1 MAALSFS
8 ALLLVLGNSGTIA
21 WFPPPVVFSLVGASL
36 LASLI
41 YPFIWQWRKKNGK
54 ADEEKIYGFLYA
66 VIRYCVA
73 FNIASF
79 GWKKIFG
86 LQFNVPPSIAALPMN
101 QQTGEWLTWYYYGY
115 SHAFGVI
122 VAVMQIGSAFLLLFR
137 RTFLLGCMLSL
148 PVMLNIALINIFYNM
163 NAGALLQS
171 VVLAIALIFLLMK
184 EYKKLIVFF
193 LQTASSLPSI
203 NIKNIPLKTALRL
216 SAIVLSLLFTIYLK
230 QRM

>member
-21 WFPPPVVFSLVGASL
+21 WFPPPVVFSLVGISL

-41 YPFIWQWRKKNGK
+41 YPFIWQLRERSGK
-54 ADEEKIYGFLYA
+54 ADPEKLYGFLYA
-66 VIRYCVA
+66 CIRYCVA

-86 LQFNVPPSIAALPMN
+86 LQFNVPPSISAIPMN
-101 QQTGEWLTWYYYGY
+101 QQSGEWLTWYYYGY

-122 VAVMQIGSAFLLLFR
+122 VAVMQIGGSCLLLFR
-137 RTFLLGCMLSL
+137 RTLLLASMVLL

-171 VVLAIALIFLLMK
+171 VVITLALVFLLLK
-184 EYKKLIVFF
+184 ERKKLVVFF
-193 LQTASSLPSI
+193 LQTASSLPSMH
-203 NIKNIPLKTALRL
+203 IKNIPLKTVLRL